1 MITSG
6 TTTVKTTSNDP
17 EYSRILQLVEAAVA
31 SEIPLV
37 QLREKT
43 LSAKVL
49 YELACSAVSIAR
61 GSQTR
66 LLINDRFDVALGSK
80 ADGVQ
85 LTSQSIETAKVRSIC
100 GNDFLV
106 GVSTHSL
113 KEARAARDEGADFVL
128 FGPIFD
134 TQSKRGLG
142 APQGIDKLRE
152 VASELKDFPVIAI
165 GGVTV
170 ENARECLRGGAAG
183 IAAIGLFADPLSF
196 LSVVAALRDS
206 AIS

>member
-49 YELACSAVSIAR
+49 YELASSAVSIAR

-85 LTSQSIETAKVRSIC
+85 LTSQSIETAKVRLIC

-113 KEARAARDEGADFVL
+113 NEARAARDEGADFVL

-134 TQSKRGLG
+134 TQSKRGFG
-142 APQGIDKLRE
+142 APQGIDKLKE
-152 VASELKDFPVIAI
+152 VATELKDFPVLAI
-165 GGVTV
+165 GGVSV
-170 ENARECLRGGAAG
+170 ENARECLRVGAAG
-183 IAAIGLFADPLSF
+183 IAAIGLFADPLS
-196 LSVVAALRDS
+196 LPSVVAALRDS
-206 AIS
+206 AFS